1 MRMIRV
7 ALPAILGCAFFFCV
21 PNALAQNKYSPA
33 MTDCTMVYNLSGWS
47 LLVKR
52 QTGEGTITC
61 SNGQRAEVKLEQTS
75 IGLTAGKGNI
85 TGGKAQFSKVKSIKQ
100 LFGTYASAEAHAG
113 ATDSA
118 QAAVLT
124 KGEVSLTL
132 SGTGQGVELGAS
144 VGGFTITPK

>member
-1 MRMIRV
+1 MRSILV
-7 ALPAILGCAFFFCV
+7 PLLAVLGCALLFCA
-21 PNALAQNKYSPA
+21 PIALAQNKYSPA
-33 MTDCTMVYNLSGWS
+33 TTECTMVYNLSGWS

-52 QTGEGTITC
+52 QTGEGTIRC
-61 SNGQRAEVKLEQTS
+61 SNGQRAEVKLEQTA

-85 TGGKAQFSKVKSIKQ
+85 TGGKAEFSAVKNIKE
-100 LFGTYASAEAHAG
+100 LFGSYAVAEAHAG
-113 ATDSA
+113 ASDSG

-132 SGTGQGVELGAS
+132 SGTGKGVELGAA